1 MSQQQKSKV
10 FVLDTCVY
18 LHDPNALFSFKE
30 HDIYV
35 PMAVLRELDNQKSN
49 FKRPENAR
57 NARQIS
63 RYFDEL
69 LIGATPKDVEKGF
82 SLSSLFS
89 HYGKS
94 GPSEKIGRV
103 FFEMSSARSLVTL
116 SYNDGVIINY
126 TSELKKSLGESTEVI
141 FVTQDINARITA
153 LVCGIQTEEYQSG
166 KALDDIDLLYS
177 GMFQLPPDFWDI
189 ITVENAEKKGE
200 ISRWEITT
208 PLTQKWYPNQF
219 LYLVNENGETEEY
232 IVRNINDNSAEISTI
247 IDYRKDK
254 RSIWGIHPLNKE
266 QNFFI
271 NALMDPKIHFVSGAG
286 KAGSGK
292 TLLALAAALE
302 QVVETKIYNEILVT
316 KEAMPI
322 GEDIGFFPGTEEQ
335 KMMPWMMAFTDN
347 LDFLTSGI
355 DTVHKQTANDLMKR
369 FIKMRAIGPMQ
380 GRTFHK
386 KIVIVDETQNLTS
399 KQMLDLVTRAGPGTK
414 FVCLGNIKQIA
425 TPYLTGEASG
435 LTHVV
440 EAFKPWKGS
449 AHVTLV
455 AGERSPLAEFAADNL
470 CQ

>member
-1 MSQQQKSKV
+1 MPQQQKRKV

-18 LHDPNALFSFKE
+18 IHDPSALFSFKD

-49 FKRPENAR
+49 FKKPENAR

-69 LIGATPKDVEKGF
+69 LVGATPQDVEKGF
-82 SLSSLFS
+82 LLSSLAS
-89 HYGKS
+89 RYGKTE
-94 GPSEKIGRV
+94 PSEKTGRI
-103 FFEMSSARSLVTL
+103 FFEMSTAKSLITSL
-116 SYNDGVIINY
+116 YNDGVIINY
-126 TSELKKSLGESTEVI
+126 ANELQKSFGEQTEVV

-153 LVCGIQTEEYQSG
+153 LVCGIQTEEYKSG
-166 KALDDIDLLYS
+166 RALDDIDLLYN
-177 GMFQLPPDFWDI
+177 GMFQLPTDFWD
-189 ITVENAEKKGE
+189 TVRVEDAKRKGE
-200 ISRWEITT
+200 ISSWEITT
-208 PLTQKWYPNQF
+208 PLIKEWYPNQF
-219 LYLVNENGETEEY
+219 LYLEKEDGETEEY
-232 IVRNINDNSAEISTI
+232 IVRDIGESTAEISTI
-247 IDYRKDK
+247 IDYRTEK
-254 RSIWGIHPLNKE
+254 RSVWGIHPRNKE
-266 QNFFI
+266 QNFFF
-271 NALMDPKIHFVSGAG
+271 NALMDPQIHFVSGAG

-292 TLLALAAALE
+292 TLAALAAALE
-302 QVVETKIYNEILVT
+302 QVVERKLYSEILVT

-355 DTVHKQTANDLMKR
+355 DAVHKQTATDLMKR

-380 GRTFHK
+380 GRTFHGK
-386 KIVIVDETQNLTS
+386 FLIIDEAQNLTR
-399 KQMLDLVTRAGPGTK
+399 KQMLDLITRAGPGTK

>member
-1 MSQQQKSKV
+1 MTQQKKKV

-18 LHDPNALFSFKE
+18 IHDPHALFDFTD

-49 FKRPENAR
+49 YKKPENAR

-69 LIGATPKDVEKGF
+69 LRGATPKDVEKGF
-82 SLSSLFS
+82 SLSLLSS
-89 HYGKS
+89 HYKKDA
-94 GPSEKIGRV
+94 PSEKTGRL
-103 FFEMSSARSLVTL
+103 FFEMSPASSLIT
-116 SYNDGVIINY
+116 SIYNDGVILNY
-126 TSELKKSLGESTEVI
+126 TSNLQKALGENIDVV

-153 LVCGIQTEEYQSG
+153 LTCGIQTQEYQSG
-166 KALDDIDLLYS
+166 KALDDVNLLYS
-177 GMFQLPPDFWDI
+177 GMIELPPDFWN
-189 ITVENAEKKGE
+189 TVSVENAEKKGE
-200 ISRWEITT
+200 LSHWSLTT
-208 PLTQKWYPNQF
+208 PLAKNWYPNQF

-232 IVRNINDNSAEISTI
+232 IVHNIDGDEAQISTI
-247 IDYRKDK
+247 VDYRKEK

-266 QNFFI
+266 QNFFL
-271 NALMDPKIHFVSGAG
+271 NALMEPQIHFVSGAG

-292 TLLALAAALE
+292 TLLSLASALQQTL
-302 QVVETKIYNEILVT
+302 ETKVYSEILIT

-335 KMMPWMMAFTDN
+335 KMAPWMMAFTDN
-347 LDFLTSGI
+347 LDFLTSVI
-355 DTVHKQTANDLMKR
+355 DVAHRQTATDLMKR

-380 GRTFHK
+380 GRTFHNK
-386 KIVIVDETQNLTS
+386 MVIVDESQNLTK

-414 FVCLGNIKQIA
+414 FVCLGNTKQIA

-440 EAFKPWKGS
+440 EAFKLWTGS

-455 AGERSPLAEFAADNL
+455 AGERSPLAEFAANNL
-470 CQ
+470 ES